1 MGEEAPVKTSVSVGM
16 ASTEGTVPKKKE
28 VSAAIDFPMKGFFD
42 GVDIITEA
50 MAFATVAA
58 IREVLAEALVP
69 LLGLVFAEEGV
80 FIGKKVIGESTPFFA
95 EFFTPSKGD
104 DPLLVT

>member
-16 ASTEGTVPKKKE
+16 ASTEGTVPKKEE

-42 GVDIITEA
+42 GADIITEA

-58 IREVLAEALVP
+58 MREVLVEALVP
-69 LLGLVFAEEGV
+69 LSRPIFAEEGV
-80 FIGKKVIGESTPFFA
+80 FIRGKVIGESAPFFA
-95 EFFTPSKGD
+95 
-104 DPLLVT
+104 